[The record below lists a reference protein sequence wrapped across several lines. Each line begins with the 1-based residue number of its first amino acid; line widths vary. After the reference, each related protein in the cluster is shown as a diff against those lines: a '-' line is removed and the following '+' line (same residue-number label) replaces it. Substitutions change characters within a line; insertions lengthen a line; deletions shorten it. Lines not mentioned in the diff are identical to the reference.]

1 MIFLSHE
8 KKGRNKM
15 LLQNARKS
23 RLLNQW
29 TIGQYLGVSQAK
41 VSMIERGQVCLSESE
56 KKRIA
61 EILQMSVDSIDW
73 PAPCD
78 LVEQTGC
85 QQAECQAVN
94 VR

>member
-1 MIFLSHE
+1 
-8 KKGRNKM
+8 M

-29 TIGQYLGVSQAK
+29 TVGQSLGVSQAK
-41 VSMIERGQVCLSESE
+41 VSMIERGQVYLSESE

-61 EILQMSVDSIDW
+61 EILQMPVDSIEW

-78 LVEQTGC
+78 MEEQPGC
-85 QQAECQAVN
+85 QAGGA
-94 VR
+94 R